1 MDACDMSAPM
11 VSVLRILILLILI
24 IFYLLLQMR
33 KLGLI

>member
-1 MDACDMSAPM
+1 MSATM

-33 KLGLI
+33 KLSLI